1 MPLKDDV
8 AQLKAELAQLQSLHL
23 SQQSSLGR
31 QLAEFSTKLE
41 TLSQQIATEDA
52 AETTLNMAANAS
64 SIASV
69 LTAADNA
76 PTLTYA
82 AQTPTLEPASV
93 EPAPAEPNPWQQGPI
108 PAESWQEDPWQRK
121 TKNTPTEQATKTEHL
136 SQAQNQQLSD
146 EVKLQASVQAASQF
160 DELLSQGLAAVMAPF
175 TAVNE
180 QVKSFYHHYQAK
192 GLGPV
197 FLMTVAGIITLTLGF
212 GYLLQYSINHW
223 FSELGKALL
232 GFASANAI
240 IVGGIFIRQ
249 KRAGMADFGSG
260 IVGLGLIL
268 NYLCAYFIGPYF
280 ELIPNSA
287 SFILLLLITLAGYGL
302 SMRLDAKVIAVI
314 ALVGG
319 STAPMMLLSQSYA
332 PLLYLPYLLLI
343 GAGALAQSRKL
354 KWPLL
359 LEITALLHIGCIEAF
374 SHFIELPLRDFGG
387 VSLLALIS
395 INAFF
400 YLYGITGLLFT
411 KPFTHHDEKHN
422 ALSHRILALPIAL
435 LAFVLLELTQFTE
448 FAGEIF
454 AANALICAALYWKRT
469 GNLEKARNGL
479 LLVFAGSFA
488 GFAALYLLS
497 HDFLGLVLLLEALLL
512 LWIGTKEELISVRA
526 EAYVLLLMGL
536 GLNASSVLTGM
547 SLLASSFIDGAPI
560 SPLSAF
566 GFPLLALALSCA
578 ALVLVIRLLTL
589 HHTLLSTLESQLNR
603 VLKELLSGFYVGT
616 IILAAYLLSSDYY
629 LAILPLVSLLLLY
642 LSAKDRLVISEFA
655 AWLLLLPLL
664 FKVVEGVTLTGSF
677 SFSAQPLIAKLA
689 RFELFTALLLAH
701 YWYRRHYKDALFA
714 KAAYTMQ
721 IFCYLLLPLILLPK
735 IIRNHWE
742 YTAIALWLSTFM
754 SLGLAY
760 FVKHKSLNIEAKI
773 LTWLAVLMTASLC
786 LIHAWQGLAALA
798 VGALFMGFTLL
809 RYRQLPEHWRPL
821 LQLQWQLSPYYFALV
836 LAVIVYGFNHSELVG
851 IAMTALALSGYFAL
865 LIQRGLSLRGV
876 SQTSVGQASYSAKFP
891 LAAEIQAAI
900 KESYHLAYGLTLG
913 LALLPIMFHFEL
925 TLGLNRDNASFVL
938 IEFLSLA
945 LLARLILQHGAAI
958 RLHRRILPLQG
969 LKWGWH
975 LLLAL
980 SYFMWSYSFDNII
993 AAPLSA
999 ILLVIHGSV
1008 LMFISLKPQN
1018 ADMIRLA
1025 AGLFTLSTLK
1035 VLLLDMASFELVQ
1048 KVIAFMLIGVI
1059 LLTVSY
1065 FYQKARNR
1073 LQQD

>member
-23 SQQSSLGR
+23 SQQSSLSR
-31 QLAEFSTKLE
+31 QLAEFSTKLD

-52 AETTLNMAANAS
+52 SDTSLSMAADSMAAGAA
-64 SIASV
+64 SIATV
-69 LTAADNA
+69 IPAADNA
-76 PTLTYA
+76 PKLTYA
-82 AQTPTLEPASV
+82 AHTPILESAPVAPV
-93 EPAPAEPNPWQQGPI
+93 PAEPNPWQQNAVQG
-108 PAESWQEDPWQRK
+108 DPWQRN
-121 TKNTPTEQATKTEHL
+121 TKNTSAEQVAKTEY
-136 SQAQNQQLSD
+136 QTQGQQLSD
-146 EVKLQASVQAASQF
+146 EVKLQASVQVASQF
-160 DELLSQGLAAVMAPF
+160 DDLLSQGLAAIMAPF
-175 TAVNE
+175 GAITE
-180 QVKSFYHHYQAK
+180 QIKSFYHHYQAK

-240 IVGGIFIRQ
+240 IAGGIFIRQ

-268 NYLCAYFIGPYF
+268 NFLCAYFIGPYF
-280 ELIPNSA
+280 EIIPNSA
-287 SFILLLLITLAGYGL
+287 SFILLLIITLAGYGL

-319 STAPMMLLSQSYA
+319 STAPMMLLSQSYT

-343 GAGALAQSRKL
+343 GAGALAQSSKL

-359 LEITALLHIGCIEAF
+359 VEITALLHIGCIEAF
-374 SHFIELPLRDFGG
+374 SYFVPLPLTDFGG
-387 VSLLALIS
+387 GSLLALIS
-395 INAFF
+395 INATF
-400 YLYGITGLLFT
+400 YLYGITGLIF
-411 KPFTHHDEKHN
+411 PHRFTHQDKQQSN
-422 ALSHRILALPIAL
+422 TLSHRILALPIAL
-435 LAFVLLELTQFTE
+435 LAFVLFELTQFTE

-454 AANALICAALYWKRT
+454 AVNALICAALYWQLKSR
-469 GNLEKARNGL
+469 LEKARSGL

-512 LWIGTKEELISVRA
+512 LWIGTKEELVSVRA

-536 GLNASSVLTGM
+536 GLNAFSVLDSM
-547 SLLASSFIDGAPI
+547 ALLESSMLDALAI

-566 GFPLLALALSCA
+566 GFSLIALALSCA
-578 ALVLVIRLLTL
+578 ALVFAIRLLTF
-589 HHTLLSTLESQLNR
+589 TNAPLSALEHQLCR
-603 VLKELLSGFYVGT
+603 ILKELLSGFYVAI

-642 LSAKDRLVISEFA
+642 LSAKDKLVISEFA
-655 AWLLLLPLL
+655 AWFLLLPLL
-664 FKVVEGVTLTGSF
+664 FKVVEGITLADSF
-677 SFSAQPLIAKLA
+677 SFSAQPLMAKLA
-689 RFELFTALLLAH
+689 RIELFTALLLAH

-714 KAAYTMQ
+714 KAAYSMQ
-721 IFCYLLLPLILLPK
+721 ICCYLLLPLILLPK
-735 IIRNHWE
+735 VIRNYWE

-773 LTWLAVLMTASLC
+773 LTWLAVMMTASLC
-786 LIHAWQGLAALA
+786 LIHAWQGLAALT

-809 RYRQLPEHWRPL
+809 SYRQLPETWRPL

-865 LIQRGLSLRGV
+865 LIQKSLSKRAE
-876 SQTSVGQASYSAKFP
+876 GQASHSMK
-891 LAAEIQAAI
+891 LILVAEIQAAI

-913 LALLPIMFHFEL
+913 LALLPIMLHFEL

-980 SYFMWSYSFDNII
+980 SYFMWSYSFDSMI

-1025 AGLFTLSTLK
+1025 AGLFILSTLK

>member
-41 TLSQQIATEDA
+41 TLSQQIATED
-52 AETTLNMAANAS
+52 TL
-64 SIASV
+64 
-69 LTAADNA
+69 
-76 PTLTYA
+76 PLTYA

-108 PAESWQEDPWQRK
+108 PSETWQEDPWQRK
-121 TKNTPTEQATKTEHL
+121 TKNTSTEQAAKTEQL
-136 SQAQNQQLSD
+136 IQAQNQQLSD

-160 DELLSQGLAAVMAPF
+160 DELLSQGLAAVMAPIA
-175 TAVNE
+175 AVNE

-332 PLLYLPYLLLI
+332 PLLYLPYLVLI

-359 LEITALLHIGCIEAF
+359 LEISALLHIGCIEAF
-374 SHFIELPLRDFGG
+374 SHFIELPLSDVGG

-400 YLYGITGLLFT
+400 YLYGITSLLFT
-411 KPFTHHDEKHN
+411 KQFTHHDEKHN
-422 ALSHRILALPIAL
+422 ALSHRILALPIVL

-497 HDFLGLVLLLEALLL
+497 HNFLGLVLLLEALLL

-547 SLLASSFIDGAPI
+547 SLLESSFIDGAPI

-566 GFPLLALALSCA
+566 GFQLLALALSCA

-589 HHTLLSTLESQLNR
+589 HHTLLLTLESQLNR
-603 VLKELLSGFYVGT
+603 VLKELLSGFYVAT

-664 FKVVEGVTLTGSF
+664 FKVVEGITLTGSF
-677 SFSAQPLIAKLA
+677 SFSAQPLMAKLA
-689 RFELFTALLLAH
+689 RFELFIALLLAH

-735 IIRNHWE
+735 VIRNHWE

-798 VGALFMGFTLL
+798 VGALFMSFTLL
-809 RYRQLPEHWRPL
+809 RYRQLPETWRPL

-836 LAVIVYGFNHSELVG
+836 TAVIVYGFNHSELVG

-865 LIQRGLSLRGV
+865 LIQRGLSLRGL
-876 SQTSVGQASYSAKFP
+876 SQRSVGQASYSAKFP

-913 LALLPIMFHFEL
+913 LALLPIMFHFKL
-925 TLGLNRDNASFVL
+925 TLGLNRDNASFML

>member
-23 SQQSSLGR
+23 SQQSSLSR
-31 QLAEFSTKLE
+31 QLAEFSTKLD
-41 TLSQQIATEDA
+41 TLSQQITTEDGSDTTVSMGAGA
-52 AETTLNMAANAS
+52 A
-64 SIASV
+64 SIAAV
-69 LTAADNA
+69 VPATDNA

-82 AQTPTLEPASV
+82 IHTPILESAPVAPV
-93 EPAPAEPNPWQQGPI
+93 PAEPNPWQQNAVQG
-108 PAESWQEDPWQRK
+108 DPWQRN
-121 TKNTPTEQATKTEHL
+121 TKNTSAEQVAKTEY
-136 SQAQNQQLSD
+136 QAQGQQLSD
-146 EVKLQASVQAASQF
+146 EVKLQASVQVASQF
-160 DELLSQGLAAVMAPF
+160 DDLLSQGLAAIMAPF
-175 TAVNE
+175 GAITE
-180 QVKSFYHHYQAK
+180 QIKSFYHHYQAK

-240 IVGGIFIRQ
+240 IAGGIFIRQ

-268 NYLCAYFIGPYF
+268 NFLCAYFIGPYF
-280 ELIPNSA
+280 EIIPNSA

-359 LEITALLHIGCIEAF
+359 VEITALLHIGCIEAF
-374 SHFIELPLRDFGG
+374 SYFVPLPLTDFGG
-387 VSLLALIS
+387 GSLLALIS
-395 INAFF
+395 INATF
-400 YLYGITGLLFT
+400 YLYGITGLI
-411 KPFTHHDEKHN
+411 FTHQDKQPSN
-422 ALSHRILALPIAL
+422 TLSHRILALPIAL
-435 LAFVLLELTQFTE
+435 LAFVLFELTQFTE
-448 FAGEIF
+448 LAGEIF
-454 AANALICAALYWKRT
+454 AVNALICAALYWQLKSR
-469 GNLEKARNGL
+469 LEKARSGL

-488 GFAALYLLS
+488 GFAALYLLN

-512 LWIGTKEELISVRA
+512 LWIGTKEELVSVRA

-536 GLNASSVLTGM
+536 GLNAFSVLDSM
-547 SLLASSFIDGAPI
+547 ALLESSMLDALAI

-566 GFPLLALALSCA
+566 GFSLIALALSCA
-578 ALVLVIRLLTL
+578 ALVFAIRLLTFT
-589 HHTLLSTLESQLNR
+589 HAPLSALEHQLCR
-603 VLKELLSGFYVGT
+603 ILKELLSGFYVAT

-642 LSAKDRLVISEFA
+642 LSAKDKLVISEFA
-655 AWLLLLPLL
+655 AWILLLPLL
-664 FKVVEGVTLTGSF
+664 FKVVEGITLADSF
-677 SFSAQPLIAKLA
+677 SFSAQPLMAKLA
-689 RFELFTALLLAH
+689 RIELFTALLLAH

-714 KAAYTMQ
+714 KAAYSVQ
-721 IFCYLLLPLILLPK
+721 ICCYLLLPLILLPK
-735 IIRNHWE
+735 VIRNYWE

-773 LTWLAVLMTASLC
+773 LTWLAVMMTASLC
-786 LIHAWQGLAALA
+786 LIHVWQGLAALT

-809 RYRQLPEHWRPL
+809 RYRQLPETWRPL

-865 LIQRGLSLRGV
+865 LIQRGV
-876 SQTSVGQASYSAKFP
+876 SQRPVSQASHSMK
-891 LAAEIQAAI
+891 LILVAEIQAAI

-913 LALLPIMFHFEL
+913 LALLPIMLHFEI

-958 RLHRRILPLQG
+958 RLHRRIMPLQG

-980 SYFMWSYSFDNII
+980 SYFMWSYSFDNMI

-1025 AGLFTLSTLK
+1025 AGLFILSTLK

>member
-41 TLSQQIATEDA
+41 TLSQQIAAEDA
-52 AETTLNMAANAS
+52 AETTLNMAASAS

-82 AQTPTLEPASV
+82 AQISTLESTPV

-108 PAESWQEDPWQRK
+108 PTESWQEDPWQRK

-175 TAVNE
+175 AAVNE

-240 IVGGIFIRQ
+240 IAGGIFIRQ

-359 LEITALLHIGCIEAF
+359 LEITALLHIGCIETF
-374 SHFIELPLRDFGG
+374 SHFIELPLSDVGG

-411 KPFTHHDEKHN
+411 KPFTHQDEKHN
-422 ALSHRILALPIAL
+422 ALSHRILPLPIAL

-469 GNLEKARNGL
+469 GNLEKTRSGL

-547 SLLASSFIDGAPI
+547 SLLESSFIDGAPI

-642 LSAKDRLVISEFA
+642 LSAKDRLVLSEFA

-664 FKVVEGVTLTGSF
+664 FKVVEGITLTGSF

-689 RFELFTALLLAH
+689 RFELFIALLLAH

-735 IIRNHWE
+735 VIRNHWE

-773 LTWLAVLMTASLC
+773 LTWLAVLMTASQC

-809 RYRQLPEHWRPL
+809 RYRQLPETWRPL

-865 LIQRGLSLRGV
+865 LIQRGV
-876 SQTSVGQASYSAKFP
+876 SQASHSMKLT
-891 LAAEIQAAI
+891 LAAKIQAAI

-925 TLGLNRDNASFVL
+925 TLGLNRDNASFML

>member
-23 SQQSSLGR
+23 SQQSSLSR

-52 AETTLNMAANAS
+52 TETTLNMAASAS

-82 AQTPTLEPASV
+82 AQTPTLKPASV
-93 EPAPAEPNPWQQGPI
+93 EPAPAEPNPWQQNALQG
-108 PAESWQEDPWQRK
+108 DPWQRK
-121 TKNTPTEQATKTEHL
+121 TKNTSAEQTAKTEH
-136 SQAQNQQLSD
+136 QAQDQQLSD

-175 TAVNE
+175 AAVNE

-374 SHFIELPLRDFGG
+374 SYFIELPLRDFGG
-387 VSLLALIS
+387 ISLLALIS

-400 YLYGITGLLFT
+400 YLYGITSLLFT

-454 AANALICAALYWKRT
+454 AINALICAALYWKLTWKRT
-469 GNLEKARNGL
+469 GNLEKARSGL

-547 SLLASSFIDGAPI
+547 SLLESSFIDGAPI

-578 ALVLVIRLLTL
+578 ALVFVIRLLTL
-589 HHTLLSTLESQLNR
+589 HHTLLSALESQLNR
-603 VLKELLSGFYVGT
+603 VLKELLSGFYVAT
-616 IILAAYLLSSDYY
+616 IILVAYLLSSDYY

-655 AWLLLLPLL
+655 AWFLLLPLL
-664 FKVVEGVTLTGSF
+664 FKVVEGITLADSF
-677 SFSAQPLIAKLA
+677 SFSAQPLMAKLA
-689 RFELFTALLLAH
+689 RIELFIALLLAH

-735 IIRNHWE
+735 VIRNYWE
-742 YTAIALWLSTFM
+742 YTAIALWLSSFM

-786 LIHAWQGLAALA
+786 LIHVWQGLAAL
-798 VGALFMGFTLL
+798 VIGALFMGFTLL
-809 RYRQLPEHWRPL
+809 RYRQLPETWRPL

-865 LIQRGLSLRGV
+865 LIQRGLSLRNV
-876 SQTSVGQASYSAKFP
+876 SQASHSMK
-891 LAAEIQAAI
+891 LTLVAEIQAAI

-913 LALLPIMFHFEL
+913 LALLPIMLHFEL

-1073 LQQD
+1073 LLQD

>member
-23 SQQSSLGR
+23 SQQSSLSR
-31 QLAEFSTKLE
+31 QLAEFSTKLD

-52 AETTLNMAANAS
+52 SDTSLSMAADSMTAGAA
-64 SIASV
+64 SIAAV
-69 LTAADNA
+69 VPATDNA

-82 AQTPTLEPASV
+82 IHTPILESAPVAPV
-93 EPAPAEPNPWQQGPI
+93 PAEPNPWQQNAVQG
-108 PAESWQEDPWQRK
+108 DPWQRN
-121 TKNTPTEQATKTEHL
+121 TKNTSAEQVAKTERH
-136 SQAQNQQLSD
+136 AQGQQLSD
-146 EVKLQASVQAASQF
+146 EVKLQASVQVASQF
-160 DELLSQGLAAVMAPF
+160 DDLLSQGLAAIMAPF
-175 TAVNE
+175 GAITE
-180 QVKSFYHHYQAK
+180 QIKSFYHHYQAK

-240 IVGGIFIRQ
+240 IAGGIFIRQ

-268 NYLCAYFIGPYF
+268 NFLCAYFIGPYF
-280 ELIPNSA
+280 EIIPNSA
-287 SFILLLLITLAGYGL
+287 SFILLLIITLAGYGL

-343 GAGALAQSRKL
+343 GIGALAQSRKL

-359 LEITALLHIGCIEAF
+359 VEITALLHIGCIEAF
-374 SHFIELPLRDFGG
+374 SYFVPLPLTDFGG
-387 VSLLALIS
+387 GSLLALIS
-395 INAFF
+395 INATF

-411 KPFTHHDEKHN
+411 QQFSHQDKQPSNT
-422 ALSHRILALPIAL
+422 LSHRMLALPIAL
-435 LAFVLLELTQFTE
+435 LAFVLFELTQFTE

-454 AANALICAALYWKRT
+454 AINALICAALYWQLKSR
-469 GNLEKARNGL
+469 LEKARSGL

-512 LWIGTKEELISVRA
+512 LWIGTKEELVSVRA

-536 GLNASSVLTGM
+536 GLNAFSVLDNM
-547 SLLASSFIDGAPI
+547 ALLESSMLDALTI

-566 GFPLLALALSCA
+566 GFSLIALALSCA
-578 ALVLVIRLLTL
+578 ALVFAIRLLTF
-589 HHTLLSTLESQLNR
+589 TNAPLSALEHQLCR
-603 VLKELLSGFYVGT
+603 ILKELLSGFYVAT

-642 LSAKDRLVISEFA
+642 LSAKDKLVISEFA
-655 AWLLLLPLL
+655 AWFLLLPLL
-664 FKVVEGVTLTGSF
+664 FKVVEGITLADSF
-677 SFSAQPLIAKLA
+677 SFSAQPLMAKLA
-689 RFELFTALLLAH
+689 RIELFTTLLLAH

-714 KAAYTMQ
+714 KAAYSMQ

-735 IIRNHWE
+735 VIRNYWE

-773 LTWLAVLMTASLC
+773 LTWLTVMMTASLC
-786 LIHAWQGLAALA
+786 LIHVWQGLAAL
-798 VGALFMGFTLL
+798 VIGALFMGFTLL
-809 RYRQLPEHWRPL
+809 RYRQLPETWRPL

-865 LIQRGLSLRGV
+865 LLQRGV
-876 SQTSVGQASYSAKFP
+876 SQRPVSQRPVSQTSHSMKLTPV
-891 LAAEIQAAI
+891 AEIQAAI

-913 LALLPIMFHFEL
+913 LALLPIMLHFEI

-980 SYFMWSYSFDNII
+980 SYFMWSYSFDSMI

-1025 AGLFTLSTLK
+1025 AGLFILSTLK

>member
-41 TLSQQIATEDA
+41 TLSQQIATED
-52 AETTLNMAANAS
+52 TL
-64 SIASV
+64 
-69 LTAADNA
+69 
-76 PTLTYA
+76 PLTYA

-108 PAESWQEDPWQRK
+108 PSETWQEDPWQRK
-121 TKNTPTEQATKTEHL
+121 TKNTSTEQAAKTEQL
-136 SQAQNQQLSD
+136 IQAQNQQLSD

-160 DELLSQGLAAVMAPF
+160 DELLSQGLAAVMAPIA
-175 TAVNE
+175 AVNE

-374 SHFIELPLRDFGG
+374 SYFIELPLRDFGG
-387 VSLLALIS
+387 ISLLALIS

-411 KPFTHHDEKHN
+411 KPFTHQDEKHN

-547 SLLASSFIDGAPI
+547 SLLESSFIDGAPI

-566 GFPLLALALSCA
+566 GLPLLAQALSCA

-603 VLKELLSGFYVGT
+603 VLKELLSGFYVVT
-616 IILAAYLLSSDYY
+616 IILTAYLLSSDYY

-664 FKVVEGVTLTGSF
+664 FKVVEGITLTGSF
-677 SFSAQPLIAKLA
+677 SFSAQPLMAKLA
-689 RFELFTALLLAH
+689 RFELFIVLLLAH

-735 IIRNHWE
+735 VIRNYWE

-798 VGALFMGFTLL
+798 VGALFMSFTLL

-876 SQTSVGQASYSAKFP
+876 SQASVGQTSYSAKFP

-913 LALLPIMFHFEL
+913 LALLPIMLHFEL

-980 SYFMWSYSFDNII
+980 SYFMWSYSFDNMI

-1035 VLLLDMASFELVQ
+1035 VLLLDMVSFELVQ

>member
-23 SQQSSLGR
+23 SQQSSLSR
-31 QLAEFSTKLE
+31 QLAEFSTKLD
-41 TLSQQIATEDA
+41 TLSQQITTEDA
-52 AETTLNMAANAS
+52 ADTTVSMAAGAA
-64 SIASV
+64 SIAAV
-69 LTAADNA
+69 VPAADNA
-76 PTLTYA
+76 PTLTHA
-82 AQTPTLEPASV
+82 AHTPILESAPVAPV
-93 EPAPAEPNPWQQGPI
+93 PAEPNPWQQNAVQG
-108 PAESWQEDPWQRK
+108 DPWQRN
-121 TKNTPTEQATKTEHL
+121 TKNTSAEQVAKTEY
-136 SQAQNQQLSD
+136 QAQGQQLSD
-146 EVKLQASVQAASQF
+146 EVKLQASVQVASQF
-160 DELLSQGLAAVMAPF
+160 DDLLSQGLAAIMAPF
-175 TAVNE
+175 GAITE
-180 QVKSFYHHYQAK
+180 QIKSFYHHYQAK

-240 IVGGIFIRQ
+240 IAGGIFIRQ

-268 NYLCAYFIGPYF
+268 NFLCAYFIGPYF
-280 ELIPNSA
+280 EIIPNSA

-343 GAGALAQSRKL
+343 GIGALAQSRKL

-359 LEITALLHIGCIEAF
+359 VEITALLHIGCIEAF
-374 SHFIELPLRDFGG
+374 SYFVPLPLTDFGG
-387 VSLLALIS
+387 GSLLALIS
-395 INAFF
+395 INATF
-400 YLYGITGLLFT
+400 YLYGITGLIFT
-411 KPFTHHDEKHN
+411 KQFTHQDKQPSN
-422 ALSHRILALPIAL
+422 TLSHRILALPIAL
-435 LAFVLLELTQFTE
+435 LAFVLFELTQFTE

-454 AANALICAALYWKRT
+454 AVNALICAALYWQLKSR
-469 GNLEKARNGL
+469 LEKARSGL

-512 LWIGTKEELISVRA
+512 LWIGTKEELVSVRA

-536 GLNASSVLTGM
+536 GLNAFSVLDSM
-547 SLLASSFIDGAPI
+547 ALLESSILDALAI

-566 GFPLLALALSCA
+566 GFSLIALALSCA
-578 ALVLVIRLLTL
+578 ALIFAIRLLTFT
-589 HHTLLSTLESQLNR
+589 HAPLSALEHQLCR
-603 VLKELLSGFYVGT
+603 ILKELLSGFYVAT

-642 LSAKDRLVISEFA
+642 LSAKDKLVISEFA
-655 AWLLLLPLL
+655 AWILLLPLL
-664 FKVVEGVTLTGSF
+664 FKVVEGITLTDSF
-677 SFSAQPLIAKLA
+677 SFSAQPLMAKLA
-689 RFELFTALLLAH
+689 RIELFTALLLAH

-714 KAAYTMQ
+714 KAAYSVQ
-721 IFCYLLLPLILLPK
+721 ICCYLLLPLILLPK
-735 IIRNHWE
+735 VIRNYWE

-773 LTWLAVLMTASLC
+773 LTWLAVMMTASLC
-786 LIHAWQGLAALA
+786 LINAWQGLAALT

-809 RYRQLPEHWRPL
+809 RYRQLPETWRPL

-865 LIQRGLSLRGV
+865 LIQRGV
-876 SQTSVGQASYSAKFP
+876 SQRPVSQASHSMK
-891 LAAEIQAAI
+891 LILVAEIQAAI

-913 LALLPIMFHFEL
+913 LALLPIMLHFEI

-958 RLHRRILPLQG
+958 RLHRRIMPLQG

-980 SYFMWSYSFDNII
+980 SYFMWSYSFDNMI

-1025 AGLFTLSTLK
+1025 AGLFILSTLK

>member
-41 TLSQQIATEDA
+41 TLSQQIAAEDA
-52 AETTLNMAANAS
+52 AETTLNMAASAS

-82 AQTPTLEPASV
+82 AQISTLESTPV

-108 PAESWQEDPWQRK
+108 PTESWQEDPWQRK

-175 TAVNE
+175 AAVNE

-240 IVGGIFIRQ
+240 IAGGIFIRQ

-319 STAPMMLLSQSYA
+319 STAPMMLLSQSYV

-359 LEITALLHIGCIEAF
+359 LEITALLHIGCIETF
-374 SHFIELPLRDFGG
+374 SHFIELPLSDVGG

-411 KPFTHHDEKHN
+411 KPFTHQDEKHN
-422 ALSHRILALPIAL
+422 ALSHRILPLPIAL

-469 GNLEKARNGL
+469 GNLEKARSGL

-547 SLLASSFIDGAPI
+547 SLLESSFIDGAPI

-642 LSAKDRLVISEFA
+642 LSAKDRLVLSEFA

-664 FKVVEGVTLTGSF
+664 FKVVEGITLTGSF

-689 RFELFTALLLAH
+689 RFELFIALLLAH

-735 IIRNHWE
+735 VIRNHWE

-773 LTWLAVLMTASLC
+773 LTWLAVLMTASQC

-809 RYRQLPEHWRPL
+809 RYRQLPETWRPL

-865 LIQRGLSLRGV
+865 LIQRGV
-876 SQTSVGQASYSAKFP
+876 SQASHSMKLT

-925 TLGLNRDNASFVL
+925 TLGLNRDNASFML

>member
-41 TLSQQIATEDA
+41 TLSQQIAAED
-52 AETTLNMAANAS
+52 TL
-64 SIASV
+64 
-69 LTAADNA
+69 
-76 PTLTYA
+76 PLTYA

-93 EPAPAEPNPWQQGPI
+93 EPAPGEPNPWQQGPI
-108 PAESWQEDPWQRK
+108 PSEPWQEDPWQRK
-121 TKNTPTEQATKTEHL
+121 TKNTSTEQVAKTEHL
-136 SQAQNQQLSD
+136 IQAQNQQLSD

-175 TAVNE
+175 AAVNE

-374 SHFIELPLRDFGG
+374 SHFIELPLGDIGG

-411 KPFTHHDEKHN
+411 QQFTHQNEKHN

-547 SLLASSFIDGAPI
+547 SLLESSFIDGAPI

-578 ALVLVIRLLTL
+578 ALVLVIQLLTL
-589 HHTLLSTLESQLNR
+589 HHALLSPLESQLNR
-603 VLKELLSGFYVGT
+603 VLKELLSGFYVAT

-664 FKVVEGVTLTGSF
+664 FKVVEGITLADSF
-677 SFSAQPLIAKLA
+677 SFSAQPLMAKLA
-689 RFELFTALLLAH
+689 RFELFIALLLAH
-701 YWYRRHYKDALFA
+701 YWYRHHYKDALFA

-735 IIRNHWE
+735 VIRNHWE

-809 RYRQLPEHWRPL
+809 RYRQLPETWRPL

-876 SQTSVGQASYSAKFP
+876 SQRSVGQASYSAKFP

-913 LALLPIMFHFEL
+913 LALLPIMLHFEL
-925 TLGLNRDNASFVL
+925 TLGLNRDNASFML

-945 LLARLILQHGAAI
+945 LLARLILQHGATI

-1073 LQQD
+1073 LQ

>member
-23 SQQSSLGR
+23 SQQSSLSR
-31 QLAEFSTKLE
+31 QLAEFSTKLD

-52 AETTLNMAANAS
+52 FDTTVSMAADAV
-64 SIASV
+64 SIAAV
-69 LTAADNA
+69 LPAADNTPA
-76 PTLTYA
+76 LTYA
-82 AQTPTLEPASV
+82 AHTPILESAPVAPAQ
-93 EPAPAEPNPWQQGPI
+93 AEPNPWQQN
-108 PAESWQEDPWQRK
+108 ALQEDPWQRN
-121 TKNTPTEQATKTEHL
+121 TKNTSAEQTAKTKH
-136 SQAQNQQLSD
+136 QAQDQQLSD
-146 EVKLQASVQAASQF
+146 EVKLQASVQVASQF
-160 DELLSQGLAAVMAPF
+160 DDLLSQGLATIMAPF
-175 TAVNE
+175 GAITE
-180 QVKSFYHHYQAK
+180 QIKSFYHHYQAK

-197 FLMTVAGIITLTLGF
+197 FLMTIAGIITLTLGF

-240 IVGGIFIRQ
+240 IAGGIFIRQ

-268 NYLCAYFIGPYF
+268 NFLCAYFIGPYF
-280 ELIPNSA
+280 EIIPNSA
-287 SFILLLLITLAGYGL
+287 SFILLLLITLVGYGL

-314 ALVGG
+314 ALIGG

-343 GAGALAQSRKL
+343 GIGALAQSYKL

-359 LEITALLHIGCIEAF
+359 VETTALLNIGCIEAF
-374 SHFIELPLRDFGG
+374 SYFVPLPLTDFGG
-387 VSLLALIS
+387 GSLLALIS
-395 INAFF
+395 INAIF

-411 KPFTHHDEKHN
+411 QQFSHQDKQPSNT
-422 ALSHRILALPIAL
+422 LSHRILALPIAL
-435 LAFVLLELTQFTE
+435 LAFVLFELTQFTE

-454 AANALICAALYWKRT
+454 AVNALICAALYWQLKSR
-469 GNLEKARNGL
+469 LEKTRSGL

-512 LWIGTKEELISVRA
+512 LWIGTKEELVSVRA

-536 GLNASSVLTGM
+536 GLNAFSVLDSM
-547 SLLASSFIDGAPI
+547 ILLESSMLDTLAI

-566 GFPLLALALSCA
+566 GFSLIALALSCA
-578 ALVLVIRLLTL
+578 ALVFAIRLLTF
-589 HHTLLSTLESQLNR
+589 TNAPLSALEHQLCR
-603 VLKELLSGFYVGT
+603 ILKELLSGFYVAT

-642 LSAKDRLVISEFA
+642 LSAKDKLVVSEFA

-664 FKVVEGVTLTGSF
+664 FKVVEGITLADSF
-677 SFSAQPLIAKLA
+677 SFSAQPLMAKLA
-689 RFELFTALLLAH
+689 RIELFTALLLAH

-714 KAAYTMQ
+714 KAAYSMQ

-735 IIRNHWE
+735 VIRNYWE

-786 LIHAWQGLAALA
+786 LIHVWQGLAALA
-798 VGALFMGFTLL
+798 IGALFMGFTLL
-809 RYRQLPEHWRPL
+809 SYRQLPETWRPL

-865 LIQRGLSLRGV
+865 LIQKSLSKR
-876 SQTSVGQASYSAKFP
+876 TEGQASHSMK
-891 LAAEIQAAI
+891 LTLVAEIQAAI

-913 LALLPIMFHFEL
+913 LALLPIMLHFEI

-980 SYFMWSYSFDNII
+980 SYFMWSYSFDSMI

-1025 AGLFTLSTLK
+1025 AGLFILSTLK

>member
-1 MPLKDDV
+1 
-8 AQLKAELAQLQSLHL
+8 QSLHL

-31 QLAEFSTKLE
+31 QLAAFSTKLE
-41 TLSQQIATEDA
+41 TLSQQIATENA
-52 AETTLNMAANAS
+52 TETTLNMAASAS

-69 LTAADNA
+69 LTAADNS

-93 EPAPAEPNPWQQGPI
+93 EPAPAE
-108 PAESWQEDPWQRK
+108 SWQEDPWQRK
-121 TKNTPTEQATKTEHL
+121 TKNTSTEQTAKTEQL
-136 SQAQNQQLSD
+136 IQAQNQQLSD

-240 IVGGIFIRQ
+240 IAGGIFIRQ

-374 SHFIELPLRDFGG
+374 SHFIELPLSDIGG

-411 KPFTHHDEKHN
+411 KQFTHHDEKHN

-512 LWIGTKEELISVRA
+512 LWISTKEELISVRA

-547 SLLASSFIDGAPI
+547 SLLESSFIDGAPI

-603 VLKELLSGFYVGT
+603 VLKELLSGFYVVT
-616 IILAAYLLSSDYY
+616 IILTAYLLSSDYY

-689 RFELFTALLLAH
+689 RFELFIALLLAH

-735 IIRNHWE
+735 VIRNHWE

-876 SQTSVGQASYSAKFP
+876 SQRSVGQASYSAKFP

-938 IEFLSLA
+938 I
-945 LLARLILQHGAAI
+945 
-958 RLHRRILPLQG
+958 
-969 LKWGWH
+969 
-975 LLLAL
+975 
-980 SYFMWSYSFDNII
+980 
-993 AAPLSA
+993 
-999 ILLVIHGSV
+999 
-1008 LMFISLKPQN
+1008 
-1018 ADMIRLA
+1018 
-1025 AGLFTLSTLK
+1025 
-1035 VLLLDMASFELVQ
+1035 
-1048 KVIAFMLIGVI
+1048 
-1059 LLTVSY
+1059 
-1065 FYQKARNR
+1065 
-1073 LQQD
+1073 

>member
-41 TLSQQIATEDA
+41 TLSQQIATED
-52 AETTLNMAANAS
+52 TL
-64 SIASV
+64 
-69 LTAADNA
+69 
-76 PTLTYA
+76 PLTYA

-108 PAESWQEDPWQRK
+108 PSEPWQEDPWQRK
-121 TKNTPTEQATKTEHL
+121 TKNTSTEQTAKTEHL

-175 TAVNE
+175 AAVNE

-359 LEITALLHIGCIEAF
+359 LEISALLHIGCIEAF
-374 SHFIELPLRDFGG
+374 SYFIELPLSDIGG

-411 KPFTHHDEKHN
+411 KQFTHHDEKHN

-469 GNLEKARNGL
+469 GNLEKARSGL
-479 LLVFAGSFA
+479 LLVFAGSFT

-547 SLLASSFIDGAPI
+547 SLLESSFIDGAPI

-642 LSAKDRLVISEFA
+642 LSAKDRLVLSEFA
-655 AWLLLLPLL
+655 TWLLLLPLL
-664 FKVVEGVTLTGSF
+664 FKVVESITLTGSF

-689 RFELFTALLLAH
+689 RFELFIALLLAH

-735 IIRNHWE
+735 VIRNHWE

-773 LTWLAVLMTASLC
+773 LTWLAVLMTASQC

-876 SQTSVGQASYSAKFP
+876 SQASVGQTSYSAKFP

-980 SYFMWSYSFDNII
+980 SYFMWSYSFDNMI

>member
-23 SQQSSLGR
+23 SQQSSLSR
-31 QLAEFSTKLE
+31 QLAEFSTKLD

-52 AETTLNMAANAS
+52 SDTSLSMAADSMTAGAA
-64 SIASV
+64 SIAAV
-69 LTAADNA
+69 VPATDNA

-82 AQTPTLEPASV
+82 AHIPILESAPIAPV
-93 EPAPAEPNPWQQGPI
+93 PAEPNPWQQNAVQG
-108 PAESWQEDPWQRK
+108 DPWQRN
-121 TKNTPTEQATKTEHL
+121 TKNTSAEQVAKTEY
-136 SQAQNQQLSD
+136 QAQGQQLSD
-146 EVKLQASVQAASQF
+146 EVKLQASVQVASQF
-160 DELLSQGLAAVMAPF
+160 DDLLSQGLAAIMAPF
-175 TAVNE
+175 GAITE
-180 QVKSFYHHYQAK
+180 QIKSFYHHYQAK

-240 IVGGIFIRQ
+240 IAGGIFIRQ

-268 NYLCAYFIGPYF
+268 NFLCAYFIGPYF
-280 ELIPNSA
+280 EIIPNSA

-359 LEITALLHIGCIEAF
+359 VEITALLHIGCIEAF
-374 SHFIELPLRDFGG
+374 SYFVPLPLTDFGG
-387 VSLLALIS
+387 GSLLALIS
-395 INAFF
+395 INATF
-400 YLYGITGLLFT
+400 YLYGITGLIF
-411 KPFTHHDEKHN
+411 PYQFTHQDKQPSN
-422 ALSHRILALPIAL
+422 TLSHRILALPIAL
-435 LAFVLLELTQFTE
+435 LAFVLFELTQFTE
-448 FAGEIF
+448 LAGEIF
-454 AANALICAALYWKRT
+454 AVNALICAALYWQLKSR
-469 GNLEKARNGL
+469 LEKARSGL

-512 LWIGTKEELISVRA
+512 LWIGTKEELVSVRA
-526 EAYVLLLMGL
+526 EAYLLLLMGL
-536 GLNASSVLTGM
+536 GLNAFSVLDSM
-547 SLLASSFIDGAPI
+547 ALLESSILDALAI

-566 GFPLLALALSCA
+566 GFSLIALALSCA
-578 ALVLVIRLLTL
+578 ALIFAIRLLTFT
-589 HHTLLSTLESQLNR
+589 HAPLSALEHQLCR
-603 VLKELLSGFYVGT
+603 ILKELLSGFYVAT

-642 LSAKDRLVISEFA
+642 LSAKDKLVISEFA
-655 AWLLLLPLL
+655 AWILLLPLL
-664 FKVVEGVTLTGSF
+664 FKVVEGITLTDSF
-677 SFSAQPLIAKLA
+677 SFSAQPLMAKLA
-689 RFELFTALLLAH
+689 RIELFTALLLAH
-701 YWYRRHYKDALFA
+701 YWYRHNYKDALFA
-714 KAAYTMQ
+714 KAAYSVQ
-721 IFCYLLLPLILLPK
+721 ICCYLLLPLILLPK
-735 IIRNHWE
+735 VIRNYWE

-773 LTWLAVLMTASLC
+773 LTWLAVMMTASLC
-786 LIHAWQGLAALA
+786 LIHVWQGLAAL
-798 VGALFMGFTLL
+798 VIGALFMGFTLL
-809 RYRQLPEHWRPL
+809 RYRQLPETWRPL

-836 LAVIVYGFNHSELVG
+836 LTVIVYGFNHSELVG

-865 LIQRGLSLRGV
+865 LIQRGV
-876 SQTSVGQASYSAKFP
+876 SQKPISQASHSMK
-891 LAAEIQAAI
+891 LTLVAEIQAAI

-913 LALLPIMFHFEL
+913 LALLPIMLHFEI

-958 RLHRRILPLQG
+958 RLHRRIFPLQG

-980 SYFMWSYSFDNII
+980 SYFMWSYSFENMI

-1025 AGLFTLSTLK
+1025 AGLFILSTLK

>member
-23 SQQSSLGR
+23 SQQSSLSR
-31 QLAEFSTKLE
+31 QLAEFSTKLD
-41 TLSQQIATEDA
+41 TLSQQITTEDA
-52 AETTLNMAANAS
+52 SDTTVSMAAGAA
-64 SIASV
+64 SIAAV
-69 LTAADNA
+69 VPATDNA

-82 AQTPTLEPASV
+82 IHTPILESAPVAPV
-93 EPAPAEPNPWQQGPI
+93 PAEPNPWQQNAVQG
-108 PAESWQEDPWQRK
+108 DPWQRN
-121 TKNTPTEQATKTEHL
+121 TKNTSAEQVAKTEY
-136 SQAQNQQLSD
+136 QAQGQQLSD
-146 EVKLQASVQAASQF
+146 EVKLQASVQVASQF
-160 DELLSQGLAAVMAPF
+160 DDLLSQGLAAIMAPF
-175 TAVNE
+175 GAITE
-180 QVKSFYHHYQAK
+180 QIKSFYHHYQAK

-240 IVGGIFIRQ
+240 IAGGIFIRQ

-268 NYLCAYFIGPYF
+268 NFLCAYFIGPYF
-280 ELIPNSA
+280 EIIPNSA

-359 LEITALLHIGCIEAF
+359 VEITALLHIGCIEAF
-374 SHFIELPLRDFGG
+374 SYFVPLPLTDFGG
-387 VSLLALIS
+387 GSLLALIS
-395 INAFF
+395 INATF
-400 YLYGITGLLFT
+400 YLYGITGLIF
-411 KPFTHHDEKHN
+411 PHRFTHQDKQQSN
-422 ALSHRILALPIAL
+422 TLSHRILALPIAL
-435 LAFVLLELTQFTE
+435 LAFVLFELTQFTE

-454 AANALICAALYWKRT
+454 AVNALICAALYWQLKSR
-469 GNLEKARNGL
+469 LEKARSGL

-512 LWIGTKEELISVRA
+512 LWIGTKEELVSVRA

-536 GLNASSVLTGM
+536 GLNAFSVLDSMT
-547 SLLASSFIDGAPI
+547 LLESSMLDALAI

-566 GFPLLALALSCA
+566 GFSLIALALSCA
-578 ALVLVIRLLTL
+578 ALVFAIRLLTFA
-589 HHTLLSTLESQLNR
+589 HAPLSALEHQLCR
-603 VLKELLSGFYVGT
+603 ILKELLSGFYVAT

-642 LSAKDRLVISEFA
+642 LSAKDKLVISEFA
-655 AWLLLLPLL
+655 AWILLLPLL
-664 FKVVEGVTLTGSF
+664 FKVVEGITLTDSF
-677 SFSAQPLIAKLA
+677 SFSAQPLMAKLA
-689 RFELFTALLLAH
+689 RIELFTALLLAH

-714 KAAYTMQ
+714 KAAYSVQ
-721 IFCYLLLPLILLPK
+721 ICCYLLLPLILLPK
-735 IIRNHWE
+735 VIRNYWE

-773 LTWLAVLMTASLC
+773 LTWLAVMMTASLC
-786 LIHAWQGLAALA
+786 LIHVWQGLAAL
-798 VGALFMGFTLL
+798 VIGALFMGFTLL
-809 RYRQLPEHWRPL
+809 RYRQLPETWRPL

-865 LIQRGLSLRGV
+865 LIQKSLSKRAE
-876 SQTSVGQASYSAKFP
+876 GQASHSMK
-891 LAAEIQAAI
+891 LTLVAEIQAAI

-913 LALLPIMFHFEL
+913 LALLPIMLHFEL

-980 SYFMWSYSFDNII
+980 SYFMWSYSFDSMI

-1025 AGLFTLSTLK
+1025 AGLFILSTLK

>member
-23 SQQSSLGR
+23 SQQSSLSR
-31 QLAEFSTKLE
+31 QLAEFSTKLD
-41 TLSQQIATEDA
+41 TLSQQIATEDTSD
-52 AETTLNMAANAS
+52 TTISMAADAV
-64 SIASV
+64 SIAAV
-69 LTAADNA
+69 LPAADNTPA
-76 PTLTYA
+76 LAYA
-82 AQTPTLEPASV
+82 AHTPILESTPVAPAQ
-93 EPAPAEPNPWQQGPI
+93 AEPNPWQQN
-108 PAESWQEDPWQRK
+108 ALQEDPWQRN
-121 TKNTPTEQATKTEHL
+121 TKNTSAEKTAKTKH
-136 SQAQNQQLSD
+136 QAQDQQLSD
-146 EVKLQASVQAASQF
+146 EVKLQASVQVASQF
-160 DELLSQGLAAVMAPF
+160 DDLLSQGLATIMAPF
-175 TAVNE
+175 GAITE
-180 QVKSFYHHYQAK
+180 QIKSFYHHYQAK

-240 IVGGIFIRQ
+240 IAGGIFIRQ

-268 NYLCAYFIGPYF
+268 NFLCAYFIGPYF
-280 ELIPNSA
+280 EIIPNSA

-302 SMRLDAKVIAVI
+302 SMRLDAKVISVI

-343 GAGALAQSRKL
+343 GIGALAQSYKL

-374 SHFIELPLRDFGG
+374 SYFVPLPLTDFGG
-387 VSLLALIS
+387 GSLLALFS
-395 INAFF
+395 INAAF

-411 KPFTHHDEKHN
+411 QQFSHQDKQPSNT
-422 ALSHRILALPIAL
+422 LSHRMLALPIAL
-435 LAFVLLELTQFTE
+435 LAFVLFELTQFTE

-454 AANALICAALYWKRT
+454 AVNALICAALYWQLKSR
-469 GNLEKARNGL
+469 LEKARSGL

-512 LWIGTKEELISVRA
+512 LWIGTKEELVSVRA

-536 GLNASSVLTGM
+536 GLNAFSVLDSM
-547 SLLASSFIDGAPI
+547 ALLESSILDALAI
-560 SPLSAF
+560 SALSAF
-566 GFPLLALALSCA
+566 GVSLIALALSCA
-578 ALVLVIRLLTL
+578 ALVFAIRLLTF
-589 HHTLLSTLESQLNR
+589 TNAPLSALEHQLCR
-603 VLKELLSGFYVGT
+603 ILKELLSGFYVAT

-642 LSAKDRLVISEFA
+642 LSAKDKLVVSEFA

-664 FKVVEGVTLTGSF
+664 FKVVEGITLADSF
-677 SFSAQPLIAKLA
+677 SFSAQPLMAKLA
-689 RFELFTALLLAH
+689 RIELFTALLLAH

-714 KAAYTMQ
+714 KAAYSMQ

-735 IIRNHWE
+735 VIRNYWE

-760 FVKHKSLNIEAKI
+760 FIKHKSLNIEAKI

-786 LIHAWQGLAALA
+786 LIHVWQGLAAL
-798 VGALFMGFTLL
+798 VIGALFMGFTLL
-809 RYRQLPEHWRPL
+809 RYRQLPETWRPL

-865 LIQRGLSLRGV
+865 LIQKSLSKSAEG
-876 SQTSVGQASYSAKFP
+876 QTSRSMKLTLV
-891 LAAEIQAAI
+891 AEIQAAI

-913 LALLPIMFHFEL
+913 LALLPIMLHFEI

-945 LLARLILQHGAAI
+945 LLARLILQHGVAI

-980 SYFMWSYSFDNII
+980 SYFMWSYSFDNMI

-1025 AGLFTLSTLK
+1025 AGLFILSTLK

>member
-23 SQQSSLGR
+23 SQQSSLSR
-31 QLAEFSTKLE
+31 QLAEFSTKLD
-41 TLSQQIATEDA
+41 TLSQQIATEDTSD
-52 AETTLNMAANAS
+52 TTI
-64 SIASV
+64 SIAADAVSIAAV
-69 LTAADNA
+69 LPAAGNTPA
-76 PTLTYA
+76 LAYA
-82 AQTPTLEPASV
+82 AHTPILESTPVAPAQ
-93 EPAPAEPNPWQQGPI
+93 AEPNPWQQN
-108 PAESWQEDPWQRK
+108 ALQEDPWQRN
-121 TKNTPTEQATKTEHL
+121 TKNTSAEQTAKTKH
-136 SQAQNQQLSD
+136 QAQDQQLSD
-146 EVKLQASVQAASQF
+146 EVKLQTSVQVASQF
-160 DELLSQGLAAVMAPF
+160 DDLLSQGLATIMAPF
-175 TAVNE
+175 GAITE
-180 QVKSFYHHYQAK
+180 QIKSFYHHYQAK

-197 FLMTVAGIITLTLGF
+197 FLMTIAGIITLTLGF

-240 IVGGIFIRQ
+240 IAGGIFIRQ

-268 NYLCAYFIGPYF
+268 NFLCAYFIGPYF
-280 ELIPNSA
+280 EIIPNSA
-287 SFILLLLITLAGYGL
+287 SFILLLIITLAGYGL

-343 GAGALAQSRKL
+343 GIGALAQSYKL

-374 SHFIELPLRDFGG
+374 SYFVPLPLTDFDGG
-387 VSLLALIS
+387 SLLALFS
-395 INAFF
+395 INATF

-411 KPFTHHDEKHN
+411 QQFAHQDKQPSST
-422 ALSHRILALPIAL
+422 LSHRMLALPIAL
-435 LAFVLLELTQFTE
+435 LAFVLFELTQFTE

-454 AANALICAALYWKRT
+454 AINALICAALYWQLKSR
-469 GNLEKARNGL
+469 LEKARSGL

-512 LWIGTKEELISVRA
+512 LWIGTKEELVSVRA

-536 GLNASSVLTGM
+536 GLNAFSVLDSM
-547 SLLASSFIDGAPI
+547 ALLESSILDALAI
-560 SPLSAF
+560 SALSAF
-566 GFPLLALALSCA
+566 GVSLIALALSCA
-578 ALVLVIRLLTL
+578 ALVFAIRLLTF
-589 HHTLLSTLESQLNR
+589 TNAPLSALEHQLCR
-603 VLKELLSGFYVGT
+603 ILKELLSGFYVAT
-616 IILAAYLLSSDYY
+616 IIFAAYLLSSDYY

-642 LSAKDRLVISEFA
+642 LSAKDKLVVSEFA

-664 FKVVEGVTLTGSF
+664 FKVVEGITLADSF
-677 SFSAQPLIAKLA
+677 SFSAQPLMAKLA
-689 RFELFTALLLAH
+689 RIELFTALLLAH

-714 KAAYTMQ
+714 KAAYSMQ

-735 IIRNHWE
+735 VIRNYWE

-760 FVKHKSLNIEAKI
+760 FIKHKSLNIEAKI

-786 LIHAWQGLAALA
+786 LIHVWQGLAAL
-798 VGALFMGFTLL
+798 VIGALFMGFTLL
-809 RYRQLPEHWRPL
+809 RYRQLPETWRPL

-865 LIQRGLSLRGV
+865 LIQKSLSKSAEG
-876 SQTSVGQASYSAKFP
+876 QTSRSMKLTLVAQ
-891 LAAEIQAAI
+891 IQAAI

-913 LALLPIMFHFEL
+913 LALLPIMLHFEI

-980 SYFMWSYSFDNII
+980 SYFMWSCSFDNMI

-1025 AGLFTLSTLK
+1025 AGLFILSTLK

>member
-41 TLSQQIATEDA
+41 TLSQQIATED
-52 AETTLNMAANAS
+52 TL
-64 SIASV
+64 
-69 LTAADNA
+69 
-76 PTLTYA
+76 PLTYA

-93 EPAPAEPNPWQQGPI
+93 EPAPGEPNPWQQGPI
-108 PAESWQEDPWQRK
+108 PGEPWQEDPWQRK
-121 TKNTPTEQATKTEHL
+121 TKNTSTEQTAKTEHL
-136 SQAQNQQLSD
+136 IQAQNQQLSD

-160 DELLSQGLAAVMAPF
+160 DELLSQGLATVMAPF
-175 TAVNE
+175 AAVNE

-240 IVGGIFIRQ
+240 IAGGIFIRQ

-359 LEITALLHIGCIEAF
+359 LEITALLHIGCIETF
-374 SHFIELPLRDFGG
+374 SHFIELPLSDIGG

-411 KPFTHHDEKHN
+411 KPFTHQDEKHN

-469 GNLEKARNGL
+469 GNLEKARSGL

-526 EAYVLLLMGL
+526 EAYLLLLMGL

-547 SLLASSFIDGAPI
+547 SLLESSFIDGAPI

-603 VLKELLSGFYVGT
+603 VLKELLSGFYVAT
-616 IILAAYLLSSDYY
+616 IILTAYLLNSDYY

-642 LSAKDRLVISEFA
+642 LSAKDRLVLSEFA

-664 FKVVEGVTLTGSF
+664 FKVVEGITLTGSF
-677 SFSAQPLIAKLA
+677 NFSAQPLMAKLA
-689 RFELFTALLLAH
+689 RFELFIALLLAH

-735 IIRNHWE
+735 VIRNHWE

-786 LIHAWQGLAALA
+786 LIPAWQGLAALA

-876 SQTSVGQASYSAKFP
+876 SQRSVGQSSYSAKFP

-945 LLARLILQHGAAI
+945 LLARLIMQHGAAI

>member
-23 SQQSSLGR
+23 SQQSSLSR
-31 QLAEFSTKLE
+31 QLAEFSTKLD
-41 TLSQQIATEDA
+41 TLSQQITTEDA
-52 AETTLNMAANAS
+52 SDTTVSMGAGAA
-64 SIASV
+64 SIAAV
-69 LTAADNA
+69 VPTADNA
-76 PTLTYA
+76 ATLTYA
-82 AQTPTLEPASV
+82 IHTPILESAPVAPV
-93 EPAPAEPNPWQQGPI
+93 PAEPNPWQQNAVQG
-108 PAESWQEDPWQRK
+108 DPWQRN
-121 TKNTPTEQATKTEHL
+121 TKNTSAEQAAKTEY
-136 SQAQNQQLSD
+136 QAQGQQLSD
-146 EVKLQASVQAASQF
+146 EVKLQASVQVASQF
-160 DELLSQGLAAVMAPF
+160 DDLLSQGLAAIMAPF
-175 TAVNE
+175 GAITE
-180 QVKSFYHHYQAK
+180 QIKSFYHHYQAK

-240 IVGGIFIRQ
+240 IAGGIFIRQ
-249 KRAGMADFGSG
+249 KRTGMADFGSG

-268 NYLCAYFIGPYF
+268 NFLCAYFIGPYF
-280 ELIPNSA
+280 EIIPNSA
-287 SFILLLLITLAGYGL
+287 SFILLLIITLAGYGL

-359 LEITALLHIGCIEAF
+359 VEITALLHIGCIEAF
-374 SHFIELPLRDFGG
+374 SYFVPLPLTDFGG
-387 VSLLALIS
+387 GSLLALIS
-395 INAFF
+395 INATF
-400 YLYGITGLLFT
+400 YLYGIIGLIFT
-411 KPFTHHDEKHN
+411 QQFTHQDKQPSN
-422 ALSHRILALPIAL
+422 TLSHRILALPIAL
-435 LAFVLLELTQFTE
+435 LAFVLFELTQFTE

-454 AANALICAALYWKRT
+454 AVNALICAALYWQLKSR
-469 GNLEKARNGL
+469 LEKARSGL

-512 LWIGTKEELISVRA
+512 LWIGTKEELVSVRA

-536 GLNASSVLTGM
+536 GLNAFSVLDSMT
-547 SLLASSFIDGAPI
+547 LLESSMLDALAI

-566 GFPLLALALSCA
+566 GFSLIALALSCA
-578 ALVLVIRLLTL
+578 ALVFAIRLLTF
-589 HHTLLSTLESQLNR
+589 TNAPLSALEHQLCR
-603 VLKELLSGFYVGT
+603 ILKELLSGFYVAT

-629 LAILPLVSLLLLY
+629 FVILPLVSLLLLY
-642 LSAKDRLVISEFA
+642 LSAKDKLVISEFA
-655 AWLLLLPLL
+655 AWILLLPLL
-664 FKVVEGVTLTGSF
+664 FKVVEGITLTDSF
-677 SFSAQPLIAKLA
+677 SFSAQPFIAKLA
-689 RFELFTALLLAH
+689 RIELFTALLLAH

-714 KAAYTMQ
+714 KAAYSMQ
-721 IFCYLLLPLILLPK
+721 ICCYLLLPLILLPK
-735 IIRNHWE
+735 VIRNYWE

-773 LTWLAVLMTASLC
+773 LTWLTVMMTASLC
-786 LIHAWQGLAALA
+786 LIHAWQGLAALT

-809 RYRQLPEHWRPL
+809 RYRQLPETWRPL

-865 LIQRGLSLRGV
+865 LIQKSLSKRAK
-876 SQTSVGQASYSAKFP
+876 GQASHSMK
-891 LAAEIQAAI
+891 LTLVAEIQAAI

-913 LALLPIMFHFEL
+913 LALLPIMLHFEI

-980 SYFMWSYSFDNII
+980 SYFMWSYSFDNMI

-1025 AGLFTLSTLK
+1025 AGLFILSTLK

>member
-23 SQQSSLGR
+23 SQQSSLSR
-31 QLAEFSTKLE
+31 QLAEFSTKLD
-41 TLSQQIATEDA
+41 TLSQQITTEDA
-52 AETTLNMAANAS
+52 ADTTISMTAGAA
-64 SIASV
+64 SIAAV
-69 LTAADNA
+69 VPAADNA

-82 AQTPTLEPASV
+82 IHTPILESAPVAPV
-93 EPAPAEPNPWQQGPI
+93 PAEPNPWQQNAVQG
-108 PAESWQEDPWQRK
+108 DPWQRN
-121 TKNTPTEQATKTEHL
+121 TKNTSAEQVAKTERH
-136 SQAQNQQLSD
+136 AQGQQLSD
-146 EVKLQASVQAASQF
+146 EVKLQASVQVASQF
-160 DELLSQGLAAVMAPF
+160 DDLLSQGLAAIMAPF
-175 TAVNE
+175 GAITE
-180 QVKSFYHHYQAK
+180 QIKSFYHNYQAK

-240 IVGGIFIRQ
+240 IAGGIFIRQ

-268 NYLCAYFIGPYF
+268 NFLCAYFIGPYF
-280 ELIPNSA
+280 EIIPNSA

-359 LEITALLHIGCIEAF
+359 VEITALLHIGCIEAF
-374 SHFIELPLRDFGG
+374 SYFVPLPLTDFGG
-387 VSLLALIS
+387 GSLLALIS
-395 INAFF
+395 INATF
-400 YLYGITGLLFT
+400 YLYGITGLIF
-411 KPFTHHDEKHN
+411 PHRFTHQDKQQSN
-422 ALSHRILALPIAL
+422 TLSHRILALPIAL
-435 LAFVLLELTQFTE
+435 LAFVLFELTQFTE

-454 AANALICAALYWKRT
+454 AVNALICAALYWQLKSR
-469 GNLEKARNGL
+469 LEKARSGL

-536 GLNASSVLTGM
+536 GLNAFSVLDSM
-547 SLLASSFIDGAPI
+547 ALLESSILDALAI

-566 GFPLLALALSCA
+566 GFSLIALALSCA
-578 ALVLVIRLLTL
+578 ALVFAIRLLTF
-589 HHTLLSTLESQLNR
+589 TNAPLSALEHQLCR
-603 VLKELLSGFYVGT
+603 ILKELLSGFYVAT

-642 LSAKDRLVISEFA
+642 LSAKDKLVISEFA
-655 AWLLLLPLL
+655 AWILLLPLL
-664 FKVVEGVTLTGSF
+664 FKVVEGITLADSF

-689 RFELFTALLLAH
+689 RIELFTALLLAH

-714 KAAYTMQ
+714 KAAYSVQ
-721 IFCYLLLPLILLPK
+721 ICCYLLLPLILLPK
-735 IIRNHWE
+735 IIRNYWE

-773 LTWLAVLMTASLC
+773 LTWLAVMMTASLC
-786 LIHAWQGLAALA
+786 LIHVWQGLAAL
-798 VGALFMGFTLL
+798 VIGALFMGFTLL
-809 RYRQLPEHWRPL
+809 RYRQLPETWRPL

-865 LIQRGLSLRGV
+865 LLQRGV
-876 SQTSVGQASYSAKFP
+876 SQRPVSQASHSMKLTP
-891 LAAEIQAAI
+891 VAEIQAAI

-913 LALLPIMFHFEL
+913 LALLPIMLHFEI

-958 RLHRRILPLQG
+958 RLHKRILPLQG

-980 SYFMWSYSFDNII
+980 SYFMWSYSFDSMI

-1025 AGLFTLSTLK
+1025 AGLFILSTLK

>member
-23 SQQSSLGR
+23 SQQSSLSR
-31 QLAEFSTKLE
+31 QLAEFSTKLD

-52 AETTLNMAANAS
+52 SDTTVSMAAGAA
-64 SIASV
+64 SIAAV
-69 LTAADNA
+69 VHATDNA

-82 AQTPTLEPASV
+82 IHTPILEPTPVAPV
-93 EPAPAEPNPWQQGPI
+93 PAEPNPWQQNAVQG
-108 PAESWQEDPWQRK
+108 DPWQRN
-121 TKNTPTEQATKTEHL
+121 TKNTSAEQVAKTEY
-136 SQAQNQQLSD
+136 QAQGQQLSD
-146 EVKLQASVQAASQF
+146 EVKLQASVQVASQF
-160 DELLSQGLAAVMAPF
+160 DDLLSQGLAAIMAPF
-175 TAVNE
+175 GAITE
-180 QVKSFYHHYQAK
+180 QIKSFYHHYQAK

-240 IVGGIFIRQ
+240 IAGGIFIRQ

-268 NYLCAYFIGPYF
+268 NFLCAYFIGPYF
-280 ELIPNSA
+280 EIIPNSA

-359 LEITALLHIGCIEAF
+359 VEITALLHIGCIEAF
-374 SHFIELPLRDFGG
+374 SYFVPLPLTDFGG
-387 VSLLALIS
+387 GSLLALIS
-395 INAFF
+395 INATF
-400 YLYGITGLLFT
+400 YLYGITGFIFT
-411 KPFTHHDEKHN
+411 KQFTHQDKQPSN
-422 ALSHRILALPIAL
+422 TLSHRILALPIAL
-435 LAFVLLELTQFTE
+435 LAFVLFELTQFTE

-454 AANALICAALYWKRT
+454 AVNALICAALYWKLTLYWKRI
-469 GNLEKARNGL
+469 GNLEKARSGL

-512 LWIGTKEELISVRA
+512 LWIGTKEELVSVRA

-536 GLNASSVLTGM
+536 GLNAFSVLD
-547 SLLASSFIDGAPI
+547 SKALLESSMLDALSI

-566 GFPLLALALSCA
+566 GFSLIALALSCA
-578 ALVLVIRLLTL
+578 ALVFAIRLLTFT
-589 HHTLLSTLESQLNR
+589 HAPLSALEHQLCR
-603 VLKELLSGFYVGT
+603 ILKELLSGFYVAT

-642 LSAKDRLVISEFA
+642 LSAKDKLVISEFA
-655 AWLLLLPLL
+655 AWILLLPLL
-664 FKVVEGVTLTGSF
+664 FKVVEGITLTDSF
-677 SFSAQPLIAKLA
+677 SFSAQPLMAKLA
-689 RFELFTALLLAH
+689 RIELFTALLLAH

-714 KAAYTMQ
+714 KAAYSVK
-721 IFCYLLLPLILLPK
+721 ICCYLLLPLILLPK
-735 IIRNHWE
+735 VIRNYWE

-773 LTWLAVLMTASLC
+773 LTWLAVMMTASLC
-786 LIHAWQGLAALA
+786 LINAWQGLAALT

-809 RYRQLPEHWRPL
+809 RYRQLPETWRPL

-865 LIQRGLSLRGV
+865 LIQRGV
-876 SQTSVGQASYSAKFP
+876 SQRPVSQASHSMKLTP
-891 LAAEIQAAI
+891 VAEIQAAI

-913 LALLPIMFHFEL
+913 LALLPIMLHFEI

-980 SYFMWSYSFDNII
+980 SYFMWSYSFDSMI

-1025 AGLFTLSTLK
+1025 AGLFILSTLK

>member
-23 SQQSSLGR
+23 SQQSSLSR
-31 QLAEFSTKLE
+31 QLAEFSTKLD
-41 TLSQQIATEDA
+41 TLSQQITTEDA
-52 AETTLNMAANAS
+52 ADTTVSMAAGAA
-64 SIASV
+64 SIAAV
-69 LTAADNA
+69 VPAADNA
-76 PTLTYA
+76 PTLTHA
-82 AQTPTLEPASV
+82 AHTPILESAPVAPV
-93 EPAPAEPNPWQQGPI
+93 PAEPNPWQQNAVQG
-108 PAESWQEDPWQRK
+108 DPWQRN
-121 TKNTPTEQATKTEHL
+121 TKNTSAEQVAKTEY
-136 SQAQNQQLSD
+136 QAQGQQLSD
-146 EVKLQASVQAASQF
+146 EVKLQASVQVASQF
-160 DELLSQGLAAVMAPF
+160 DDLLSQGLAAIMAPF
-175 TAVNE
+175 GAITE
-180 QVKSFYHHYQAK
+180 QIKSFYHHYQAK

-240 IVGGIFIRQ
+240 IAGGIFIRQ

-260 IVGLGLIL
+260 IIGLGLIL
-268 NYLCAYFIGPYF
+268 NFLCAYFIGPYF
-280 ELIPNSA
+280 EIIPNSA

-343 GAGALAQSRKL
+343 GIGALAQSRKL

-359 LEITALLHIGCIEAF
+359 VEITALLHIGCIEAF
-374 SHFIELPLRDFGG
+374 SYFVPLPLTDFGG
-387 VSLLALIS
+387 GSLLALIS
-395 INAFF
+395 INATF
-400 YLYGITGLLFT
+400 YLYGITGLIFT
-411 KPFTHHDEKHN
+411 KQFTHQDKQPSN
-422 ALSHRILALPIAL
+422 TLSHRMLALPIAL
-435 LAFVLLELTQFTE
+435 LAFVLFELTQFTE

-454 AANALICAALYWKRT
+454 AVNALICAALYWQLKSR
-469 GNLEKARNGL
+469 LEKARSGL

-512 LWIGTKEELISVRA
+512 LWIGTKEELVSVRA

-536 GLNASSVLTGM
+536 GLNAFSVLDSM
-547 SLLASSFIDGAPI
+547 ALLESSMLDALAI

-566 GFPLLALALSCA
+566 GFSLIALALSCA
-578 ALVLVIRLLTL
+578 ALVFAIRLLTFT
-589 HHTLLSTLESQLNR
+589 HAPLSALEHQLCR
-603 VLKELLSGFYVGT
+603 ILKELLSGFYVAT

-642 LSAKDRLVISEFA
+642 LSAKDKLVISEFA
-655 AWLLLLPLL
+655 AWFLLLPLL
-664 FKVVEGVTLTGSF
+664 FKVVEGITLADSF
-677 SFSAQPLIAKLA
+677 SFSAQPLMAKLA
-689 RFELFTALLLAH
+689 RIELFTALLLAH

-714 KAAYTMQ
+714 KAAYSMQ
-721 IFCYLLLPLILLPK
+721 ICCYLLLPLILLPK
-735 IIRNHWE
+735 VIRNYWE

-786 LIHAWQGLAALA
+786 LIHAWQGLAAL
-798 VGALFMGFTLL
+798 VIGALFMGFTLL
-809 RYRQLPEHWRPL
+809 RYRQLPETWRPL

-865 LIQRGLSLRGV
+865 LIQRGV
-876 SQTSVGQASYSAKFP
+876 SKRAEGQASHSMK
-891 LAAEIQAAI
+891 LTLVAEIQAAI

-913 LALLPIMFHFEL
+913 LALLPIMLHFEI

-980 SYFMWSYSFDNII
+980 SYFMWSYSFDSMI

-1025 AGLFTLSTLK
+1025 AGLFILSTLK

>member
-52 AETTLNMAANAS
+52 TETTLNMAASAS

-69 LTAADNA
+69 LAADNA

-93 EPAPAEPNPWQQGPI
+93 APAPAEPNPWQQNALQG
-108 PAESWQEDPWQRK
+108 DPWQRK
-121 TKNTPTEQATKTEHL
+121 TKNTPAEQTAKTEH
-136 SQAQNQQLSD
+136 QAQDQQLSD

-175 TAVNE
+175 AAVNE

-374 SHFIELPLRDFGG
+374 SYFIELPLSDFGG

-395 INAFF
+395 INATF
-400 YLYGITGLLFT
+400 YLYGITSLLFT
-411 KPFTHHDEKHN
+411 KPFTHHNEKHN
-422 ALSHRILALPIAL
+422 TLSHRILALPIAL

-454 AANALICAALYWKRT
+454 AINALICAALYWKLTWKRT
-469 GNLEKARNGL
+469 GNLEKARSGL

-536 GLNASSVLTGM
+536 GLNASSVLTGI
-547 SLLASSFIDGAPI
+547 SLLESSFIDGAPI

-578 ALVLVIRLLTL
+578 ALVFVIRLLTL
-589 HHTLLSTLESQLNR
+589 HHALLSPLESQLNR
-603 VLKELLSGFYVGT
+603 VLKELLSGFYVAT

-655 AWLLLLPLL
+655 AWFLLLPLL
-664 FKVVEGVTLTGSF
+664 FKVVEGITLTGSF
-677 SFSAQPLIAKLA
+677 SFSAQPLMAKLA
-689 RFELFTALLLAH
+689 RIELFTALLLAH

-742 YTAIALWLSTFM
+742 YTAITLWLSTFM
-754 SLGLAY
+754 SIGLAY
-760 FVKHKSLNIEAKI
+760 FVKHKSLNIEARI

-836 LAVIVYGFNHSELVG
+836 LAVIVYGFNHSEPVG

-865 LIQRGLSLRGV
+865 LIQRGV
-876 SQTSVGQASYSAKFP
+876 SQRSVGQALHSMK
-891 LAAEIQAAI
+891 LTLVAEIQAAI

-913 LALLPIMFHFEL
+913 LALLPIMLHFEL

-969 LKWGWH
+969 LKWSWH

>member
-268 NYLCAYFIGPYF
+268 NYLCAYFIGQYF

-497 HDFLGLVLLLEALLL
+497 HNFLGLVLLLEALLL

-547 SLLASSFIDGAPI
+547 SLLESSFIDGAPI

-566 GFPLLALALSCA
+566 GFQLLALALSCA

-589 HHTLLSTLESQLNR
+589 HHTLLLTLESQLNR
-603 VLKELLSGFYVGT
+603 VLKELLSGFYVAT

-664 FKVVEGVTLTGSF
+664 FKVIEGITLTGSF
-677 SFSAQPLIAKLA
+677 SFSAQPLMAKLA
-689 RFELFTALLLAH
+689 RFELFIALLLAH

-735 IIRNHWE
+735 VIRNHWE

-773 LTWLAVLMTASLC
+773 LTWLAVMMTASLC
-786 LIHAWQGLAALA
+786 LINAWQGLAALT

-809 RYRQLPEHWRPL
+809 RYRQLPETWRPL

-836 LAVIVYGFNHSELVG
+836 LAVIVYDFNHSELVG

-865 LIQRGLSLRGV
+865 LIQKSLSKSAEG
-876 SQTSVGQASYSAKFP
+876 QTSRSMKLTLV
-891 LAAEIQAAI
+891 AEIQAAI

-913 LALLPIMFHFEL
+913 LALLPIMLHFEI

-938 IEFLSLA
+938 IEFLSLT

-980 SYFMWSYSFDNII
+980 SYFMWSYSFDSMI

-1025 AGLFTLSTLK
+1025 AGLFILSTLK

>member
-23 SQQSSLGR
+23 SQQSSLDR

-41 TLSQQIATEDA
+41 TLSQQIATED
-52 AETTLNMAANAS
+52 TL
-64 SIASV
+64 
-69 LTAADNA
+69 
-76 PTLTYA
+76 PLTYA

-93 EPAPAEPNPWQQGPI
+93 EPAPAEPNPWQQGHI
-108 PAESWQEDPWQRK
+108 PSEPWQEDPWQRK
-121 TKNTPTEQATKTEHL
+121 TKNTSTEQIAKTEHL

-160 DELLSQGLAAVMAPF
+160 DELLSQGLAAVVAPF
-175 TAVNE
+175 VAVNE

-240 IVGGIFIRQ
+240 IAGGIFIRQ

-287 SFILLLLITLAGYGL
+287 SFILLLLITLPGYGL

-359 LEITALLHIGCIEAF
+359 LEITALLHIGCIETF
-374 SHFIELPLRDFGG
+374 SHFIELPLSDVGG

-411 KPFTHHDEKHN
+411 KPFTHQDEKHN
-422 ALSHRILALPIAL
+422 ALSHRILPLPIAL

-469 GNLEKARNGL
+469 GNLEKARSGL

-547 SLLASSFIDGAPI
+547 SLLESSFIDGAPI

-642 LSAKDRLVISEFA
+642 LSAKDRLVLSEFA

-664 FKVVEGVTLTGSF
+664 FKVVEGITLTGSF

-689 RFELFTALLLAH
+689 RFELFIALLLAH

-735 IIRNHWE
+735 VIRNHWE

-773 LTWLAVLMTASLC
+773 LTWLAVLMTASQC

-809 RYRQLPEHWRPL
+809 RYRQLPETWRPL

-876 SQTSVGQASYSAKFP
+876 SQASHSMKLT

-925 TLGLNRDNASFVL
+925 TLGLNRDNASFML

>member
-23 SQQSSLGR
+23 SQQSSLSR

-41 TLSQQIATEDA
+41 TLSQQIAAED
-52 AETTLNMAANAS
+52 TL
-64 SIASV
+64 
-69 LTAADNA
+69 
-76 PTLTYA
+76 PLTYA

-108 PAESWQEDPWQRK
+108 PGEPWQEDPWQRK
-121 TKNTPTEQATKTEHL
+121 TKNTSTEQTAKTEHPI
-136 SQAQNQQLSD
+136 QAQNQQLSD

-175 TAVNE
+175 AAVNE

-359 LEITALLHIGCIEAF
+359 LEITALLHIGCIETF

-497 HDFLGLVLLLEALLL
+497 HNFLGLVLLLEALLL

-547 SLLASSFIDGAPI
+547 SLLESSFIDGAPI

-589 HHTLLSTLESQLNR
+589 HHTLLLTLESQLNR
-603 VLKELLSGFYVGT
+603 VLKELLSGFYVAT

-664 FKVVEGVTLTGSF
+664 FKVVEGITLTGSF
-677 SFSAQPLIAKLA
+677 SFSAQPLMAKLA
-689 RFELFTALLLAH
+689 RFELFIALLLAH

-735 IIRNHWE
+735 VIRNHWE

-798 VGALFMGFTLL
+798 VGALFMSFTLL
-809 RYRQLPEHWRPL
+809 RYRQLPETWRPL

-876 SQTSVGQASYSAKFP
+876 SQASVGQASYSAKFP

-913 LALLPIMFHFEL
+913 LTLLPIMLHFEL

-993 AAPLSA
+993 AASLSA

>member
-23 SQQSSLGR
+23 SQQSSLSR
-31 QLAEFSTKLE
+31 QLAEFSTKLD

-52 AETTLNMAANAS
+52 FDTTVSMAADAV
-64 SIASV
+64 SIAAV
-69 LTAADNA
+69 LPAADNTPA
-76 PTLTYA
+76 LAYA
-82 AQTPTLEPASV
+82 AHTPILESTPVAPAQ
-93 EPAPAEPNPWQQGPI
+93 AEPNPWQQN
-108 PAESWQEDPWQRK
+108 ALQEDPWQRN
-121 TKNTPTEQATKTEHL
+121 TKNTSAEQTAKTKH
-136 SQAQNQQLSD
+136 QAQDQQLSD
-146 EVKLQASVQAASQF
+146 EVKLQASVQVASQF
-160 DELLSQGLAAVMAPF
+160 DDLLSQGLATIMAPF
-175 TAVNE
+175 GAITE
-180 QVKSFYHHYQAK
+180 QIKSFYHHYQAK

-240 IVGGIFIRQ
+240 IAGGIFIRQ

-268 NYLCAYFIGPYF
+268 NFLCAYFIGPYF
-280 ELIPNSA
+280 EIIPNSA

-302 SMRLDAKVIAVI
+302 SMRLDAKVISVI

-319 STAPMMLLSQSYA
+319 STAPMMLLSQSYV

-343 GAGALAQSRKL
+343 GIGALAQSYKL

-374 SHFIELPLRDFGG
+374 SYFVPLPLTDFGG
-387 VSLLALIS
+387 GSLLALFS
-395 INAFF
+395 INATF
-400 YLYGITGLLFT
+400 YLYGITGLLFSQQFSHQDKQPSNT
-411 KPFTHHDEKHN
+411 
-422 ALSHRILALPIAL
+422 LSHRMLALPIAL
-435 LAFVLLELTQFTE
+435 LAFVLFELTQFTE

-454 AANALICAALYWKRT
+454 AVNALICAALYWQLKSR
-469 GNLEKARNGL
+469 LEKARSGL

-512 LWIGTKEELISVRA
+512 LWIGTKEELVSVRA

-536 GLNASSVLTGM
+536 GLNAFSVLDSM
-547 SLLASSFIDGAPI
+547 ALLESSILDALAI
-560 SPLSAF
+560 SALSAF
-566 GFPLLALALSCA
+566 GVSLIALALSCA
-578 ALVLVIRLLTL
+578 ALVFAIRLLTF
-589 HHTLLSTLESQLNR
+589 TNAPLSALEHQLCR
-603 VLKELLSGFYVGT
+603 ILKELLSGFYVAT

-642 LSAKDRLVISEFA
+642 LSAKDKLVVSEFA

-664 FKVVEGVTLTGSF
+664 FKVVEGITLADSF
-677 SFSAQPLIAKLA
+677 SFSAQPLMAKLA
-689 RFELFTALLLAH
+689 RIELFTALLLAH

-714 KAAYTMQ
+714 KAAYSMQ

-735 IIRNHWE
+735 VIRNYWE

-760 FVKHKSLNIEAKI
+760 FIKHKSLNIEAKI

-786 LIHAWQGLAALA
+786 LIHVWQGLAAL
-798 VGALFMGFTLL
+798 VIGALFMGFTLL
-809 RYRQLPEHWRPL
+809 RYRQLPETWRPL

-865 LIQRGLSLRGV
+865 LIQKSLSK
-876 SQTSVGQASYSAKFP
+876 SAEGQASHSMK
-891 LAAEIQAAI
+891 LTLVAEIQAAI

-913 LALLPIMFHFEL
+913 LALLPIMLHFEI

-980 SYFMWSYSFDNII
+980 SYFMWSYSFDNMI

-1025 AGLFTLSTLK
+1025 AGLFILSTLK

>member
-23 SQQSSLGR
+23 SQQSSLSR
-31 QLAEFSTKLE
+31 QLAEFSTKLD
-41 TLSQQIATEDA
+41 TLSQQITTEDA
-52 AETTLNMAANAS
+52 SDTTVSMAAGAA
-64 SIASV
+64 SIATV
-69 LTAADNA
+69 IPAADNA
-76 PTLTYA
+76 PKLTYA
-82 AQTPTLEPASV
+82 AHTPILESTPV
-93 EPAPAEPNPWQQGPI
+93 APAQADPNPWQQNAVQG
-108 PAESWQEDPWQRK
+108 DPWQRN
-121 TKNTPTEQATKTEHL
+121 TKNTSAEQVAKTEY
-136 SQAQNQQLSD
+136 QTQGQQLSD
-146 EVKLQASVQAASQF
+146 EVKLQASVQVASQF
-160 DELLSQGLAAVMAPF
+160 DDLLSQGLAAIMAPF
-175 TAVNE
+175 GAITE
-180 QVKSFYHHYQAK
+180 QIKSFYHHYQAK

-240 IVGGIFIRQ
+240 IAGGIFIRQ
-249 KRAGMADFGSG
+249 KRTGMADFGSG

-268 NYLCAYFIGPYF
+268 NFLCAYFIGPYF
-280 ELIPNSA
+280 EIIPNSA

-343 GAGALAQSRKL
+343 GIGALAQSYKL

-374 SHFIELPLRDFGG
+374 SYFVPLPLTDFGG
-387 VSLLALIS
+387 GSLLALFS
-395 INAFF
+395 INATF

-411 KPFTHHDEKHN
+411 QQFAHQDKQPSNT
-422 ALSHRILALPIAL
+422 LSHRMLALPIAL
-435 LAFVLLELTQFTE
+435 LAFVLFELTQFTE

-454 AANALICAALYWKRT
+454 AVNALICAALYWQLKSR
-469 GNLEKARNGL
+469 LEKARSGL

-536 GLNASSVLTGM
+536 GLNAFSVLDSM
-547 SLLASSFIDGAPI
+547 ALLESSILDALAI
-560 SPLSAF
+560 SALSAF
-566 GFPLLALALSCA
+566 GVSLIALALSCA
-578 ALVLVIRLLTL
+578 ALVFAIRLLTFT
-589 HHTLLSTLESQLNR
+589 HAPLSALEHQLCR
-603 VLKELLSGFYVGT
+603 ILKELLSGFYVAT

-642 LSAKDRLVISEFA
+642 LSAKDKLVVSEFA

-664 FKVVEGVTLTGSF
+664 FKVVEGITLADSF
-677 SFSAQPLIAKLA
+677 SFSAQPLMAKLA
-689 RFELFTALLLAH
+689 RIELFTALLLAH

-714 KAAYTMQ
+714 KAAYSMQ

-735 IIRNHWE
+735 VIRNYWE

-786 LIHAWQGLAALA
+786 LIHVWQGLAAL
-798 VGALFMGFTLL
+798 VIGALFMGFTLL
-809 RYRQLPEHWRPL
+809 SYRQLPETWRPL

-865 LIQRGLSLRGV
+865 LIQKGLSK
-876 SQTSVGQASYSAKFP
+876 SAEGQDSRSMK
-891 LAAEIQAAI
+891 LNLVTEIQAAI

-913 LALLPIMFHFEL
+913 LALLPIMLHFEI

-945 LLARLILQHGAAI
+945 LLARLILQHGVAI

-980 SYFMWSYSFDNII
+980 SYFMWSYSFDNMI

-1025 AGLFTLSTLK
+1025 AGLFILSTLK

>member
-23 SQQSSLGR
+23 SQQSLLGR
-31 QLAEFSTKLE
+31 QLAELSTKLE
-41 TLSQQIATEDA
+41 TLSQQIATED
-52 AETTLNMAANAS
+52 TL
-64 SIASV
+64 
-69 LTAADNA
+69 
-76 PTLTYA
+76 PLTYA

-108 PAESWQEDPWQRK
+108 PSEPWQEDPWQRK
-121 TKNTPTEQATKTEHL
+121 TKNTPTEQTAKTEHL
-136 SQAQNQQLSD
+136 IQAQNQQLSD

-175 TAVNE
+175 AAVNE

-374 SHFIELPLRDFGG
+374 SNFIELPLSDIGG

-469 GNLEKARNGL
+469 GNLEKARSGL

-547 SLLASSFIDGAPI
+547 SLLESSFIDGAPI

-566 GFPLLALALSCA
+566 GFPLLVQALSCA

-603 VLKELLSGFYVGT
+603 VLKELLSGFYVAT
-616 IILAAYLLSSDYY
+616 IILTAYLLNSDYY

-642 LSAKDRLVISEFA
+642 LSAKDRLVLSEFA
-655 AWLLLLPLL
+655 AWFLLLPLL
-664 FKVVEGVTLTGSF
+664 FKVVEGITLADSF
-677 SFSAQPLIAKLA
+677 SFSAQPLMAKLA
-689 RFELFTALLLAH
+689 RIELFTTLLLAH

-735 IIRNHWE
+735 VIRNHWE

-798 VGALFMGFTLL
+798 VGALFMSFTLL
-809 RYRQLPEHWRPL
+809 RYRQLPETWRPL

-836 LAVIVYGFNHSELVG
+836 TAVIVYGFNHSELVG

-876 SQTSVGQASYSAKFP
+876 SQRSVGQASYSAKFP

-925 TLGLNRDNASFVL
+925 TLGLNRDNASFML

-958 RLHRRILPLQG
+958 RLHRHILPLQG

>member
-23 SQQSSLGR
+23 SQQSSLSR
-31 QLAEFSTKLE
+31 QLAEFSTKLD
-41 TLSQQIATEDA
+41 TLSQQITTEDA
-52 AETTLNMAANAS
+52 ADTTVSMAAGAA
-64 SIASV
+64 SIAAV
-69 LTAADNA
+69 VPAADNA

-82 AQTPTLEPASV
+82 IHTPILESAPVAPV
-93 EPAPAEPNPWQQGPI
+93 PAEPNPWQQNAVQG
-108 PAESWQEDPWQRK
+108 DPWQRN
-121 TKNTPTEQATKTEHL
+121 TKNTSAEQVAKTEY
-136 SQAQNQQLSD
+136 QAQGQQLSD
-146 EVKLQASVQAASQF
+146 EVKLQASVQVASQF
-160 DELLSQGLAAVMAPF
+160 DDLLSQGLAAIMAPF
-175 TAVNE
+175 GAITE
-180 QVKSFYHHYQAK
+180 QIKSFYHHYQAK

-240 IVGGIFIRQ
+240 IAGGIFIRQ

-268 NYLCAYFIGPYF
+268 NFLCAYFIGPYF
-280 ELIPNSA
+280 EIIPNSA
-287 SFILLLLITLAGYGL
+287 SFILLLIITLAGYGL

-359 LEITALLHIGCIEAF
+359 VEITALLHIGCIEAF
-374 SHFIELPLRDFGG
+374 SYFVPLPLTDFGG
-387 VSLLALIS
+387 GSLLALIS
-395 INAFF
+395 INATF
-400 YLYGITGLLFT
+400 YLYGITGLIFT
-411 KPFTHHDEKHN
+411 KQFTHQDKQPSN
-422 ALSHRILALPIAL
+422 TLSHRMLALPIAL
-435 LAFVLLELTQFTE
+435 LAFVLFELTQFTE

-454 AANALICAALYWKRT
+454 AVNALICAALYWQLKSR
-469 GNLEKARNGL
+469 LEKARSGL

-512 LWIGTKEELISVRA
+512 LWIGTKEELVSVRA

-536 GLNASSVLTGM
+536 GLNAFSVLDSM
-547 SLLASSFIDGAPI
+547 ALLESSMLDALAI

-566 GFPLLALALSCA
+566 GFSLIALALSCA
-578 ALVLVIRLLTL
+578 ALVFAIRLLTFT
-589 HHTLLSTLESQLNR
+589 HAPLSALEHQLCR
-603 VLKELLSGFYVGT
+603 ILKELLSGFYVAT

-642 LSAKDRLVISEFA
+642 LSAKDKLVISEFA
-655 AWLLLLPLL
+655 AWILLLPLL
-664 FKVVEGVTLTGSF
+664 FKVVEGITLTDSF
-677 SFSAQPLIAKLA
+677 SFSAQPFIAKLA
-689 RFELFTALLLAH
+689 RIELFTALLLAH

-714 KAAYTMQ
+714 KAAYSVQ
-721 IFCYLLLPLILLPK
+721 ICCYLLLPLILLPK
-735 IIRNHWE
+735 VIRNYWE

-773 LTWLAVLMTASLC
+773 LTWLTVMMTASLC
-786 LIHAWQGLAALA
+786 LIHAWQGLAALT

-809 RYRQLPEHWRPL
+809 SYRQLPETWRPL

-865 LIQRGLSLRGV
+865 LIQRGV
-876 SQTSVGQASYSAKFP
+876 SQKPICQASHSMK
-891 LAAEIQAAI
+891 LTLVAEIQAAI

-913 LALLPIMFHFEL
+913 LALLPIMLHFEI
-925 TLGLNRDNASFVL
+925 TLGLNRDNASFVF

-958 RLHRRILPLQG
+958 RLHRRIFPLQG

-980 SYFMWSYSFDNII
+980 SYFMWSYSFDSMI

-1025 AGLFTLSTLK
+1025 AGLFILSTLK

>member
-23 SQQSSLGR
+23 SQQSSLNR

-52 AETTLNMAANAS
+52 AETTLNMAASAS

-69 LTAADNA
+69 PAADNA
-76 PTLTYA
+76 PTLTYV

-93 EPAPAEPNPWQQGPI
+93 EPAPAEPNPWQQN
-108 PAESWQEDPWQRK
+108 ALQEDPWQRN
-121 TKNTPTEQATKTEHL
+121 TKNTSTEQAAKTEHL
-136 SQAQNQQLSD
+136 SQAQNQRLSD

-160 DELLSQGLAAVMAPF
+160 DELLSQGLTAIMAPF
-175 TAVNE
+175 AAVNE

-374 SHFIELPLRDFGG
+374 SYFIELPLSDLGG

-395 INAFF
+395 INATF
-400 YLYGITGLLFT
+400 YLYGITSLLFT
-411 KPFTHHDEKHN
+411 KPFTHQNEKHN

-454 AANALICAALYWKRT
+454 AINALICAALYWKLTWKRT

-497 HDFLGLVLLLEALLL
+497 HDVLGLVLLLEALLL

-547 SLLASSFIDGAPI
+547 SLLESSFIDGAPI

-578 ALVLVIRLLTL
+578 ALVFVIRLLTL
-589 HHTLLSTLESQLNR
+589 HHALLSPLESQLNR
-603 VLKELLSGFYVGT
+603 VLKELLSGFYVAT
-616 IILAAYLLSSDYY
+616 IILVAYLLSSDYY

-655 AWLLLLPLL
+655 AWFLLLPLL
-664 FKVVEGVTLTGSF
+664 FKVVEGITLTGSF
-677 SFSAQPLIAKLA
+677 SFSAQPLMAKLA
-689 RFELFTALLLAH
+689 RIELFIALLLAH

-735 IIRNHWE
+735 VIRNHWE

-865 LIQRGLSLRGV
+865 LIQRGLSLRDV
-876 SQTSVGQASYSAKFP
+876 SQALHSMKLTLV
-891 LAAEIQAAI
+891 AEIQAAI
-900 KESYHLAYGLTLG
+900 KESYHLAYGLALG
-913 LALLPIMFHFEL
+913 LALLPIMLHFEL
-925 TLGLNRDNASFVL
+925 TLGLNRDNGSFVL

-945 LLARLILQHGAAI
+945 LLARLILQHGVAI

-980 SYFMWSYSFDNII
+980 SYFMWSYSFDSII

-1025 AGLFTLSTLK
+1025 AGLFILSTLK

>member
-41 TLSQQIATEDA
+41 TLSQQIAAED
-52 AETTLNMAANAS
+52 TL
-64 SIASV
+64 
-69 LTAADNA
+69 
-76 PTLTYA
+76 PLTYA

-108 PAESWQEDPWQRK
+108 PSEPRQEDPWQRK
-121 TKNTPTEQATKTEHL
+121 TKNTSTEQTAKTEHL

-175 TAVNE
+175 AAVNE

-374 SHFIELPLRDFGG
+374 SNFIELPLSDVGG
-387 VSLLALIS
+387 VNLLALIS

-400 YLYGITGLLFT
+400 YLYGITSLLFT

-469 GNLEKARNGL
+469 GNLEKARSSL
-479 LLVFAGSFA
+479 LLVLAGSFA

-578 ALVLVIRLLTL
+578 ALVLVIQLLTL
-589 HHTLLSTLESQLNR
+589 HHALLSTLESQLNR
-603 VLKELLSGFYVGT
+603 VLKELLSGFYVAT

-664 FKVVEGVTLTGSF
+664 FKVVEGITLTGSF
-677 SFSAQPLIAKLA
+677 SFSAQPLMAKLA

-735 IIRNHWE
+735 VIRNHWE

-760 FVKHKSLNIEAKI
+760 FAKHKSLNIEAKI

-798 VGALFMGFTLL
+798 VGALFMSFTLL

-865 LIQRGLSLRGV
+865 LIQRGV
-876 SQTSVGQASYSAKFP
+876 SQASHSMKLT

-925 TLGLNRDNASFVL
+925 TLGLNRDNASFML

>member
-23 SQQSSLGR
+23 SQQSSLSR
-31 QLAEFSTKLE
+31 QLAEFSTKLD

-52 AETTLNMAANAS
+52 SDTSLSMAADSMTAGAA
-64 SIASV
+64 SIAAV
-69 LTAADNA
+69 VPAADNA

-82 AQTPTLEPASV
+82 AHTPILESTPVAPV
-93 EPAPAEPNPWQQGPI
+93 PAEPNPWQQNAVQG
-108 PAESWQEDPWQRK
+108 DPWQRN
-121 TKNTPTEQATKTEHL
+121 TKNTSAEQVAKTEY
-136 SQAQNQQLSD
+136 QAQGQQLSD
-146 EVKLQASVQAASQF
+146 EVKLQASVQVASQF
-160 DELLSQGLAAVMAPF
+160 DDLLSQGLAAIMAPF
-175 TAVNE
+175 GAITE
-180 QVKSFYHHYQAK
+180 QIKSFYHHYQAK

-240 IVGGIFIRQ
+240 IAGGIFIRQ

-268 NYLCAYFIGPYF
+268 NFLCAYFIGPYF
-280 ELIPNSA
+280 EIIPNSA
-287 SFILLLLITLAGYGL
+287 SFILLLIITLAGYGL

-359 LEITALLHIGCIEAF
+359 VEITALLHIGCIEAF
-374 SHFIELPLRDFGG
+374 SYFVPLPLTDFGG
-387 VSLLALIS
+387 GSLLALIS
-395 INAFF
+395 INATF
-400 YLYGITGLLFT
+400 YLYGITGLIFT
-411 KPFTHHDEKHN
+411 QQFIHQDKQQSNT
-422 ALSHRILALPIAL
+422 LSHRILALPIAL
-435 LAFVLLELTQFTE
+435 LAFVLFELTQFTE

-454 AANALICAALYWKRT
+454 AVNALICAALYWQLKNR
-469 GNLEKARNGL
+469 LEKARSGL

-512 LWIGTKEELISVRA
+512 LWIGTKEELVSVRA

-536 GLNASSVLTGM
+536 GLNAFSVLDSM
-547 SLLASSFIDGAPI
+547 ALLESSMLDALAI

-566 GFPLLALALSCA
+566 GFSLIALALSCA
-578 ALVLVIRLLTL
+578 ALVFAIRLLTF
-589 HHTLLSTLESQLNR
+589 TNAPLSALEHQLCR
-603 VLKELLSGFYVGT
+603 ILKELLSGFYVAT

-642 LSAKDRLVISEFA
+642 LSAKDKLVISEFT
-655 AWLLLLPLL
+655 AWILLLPLL
-664 FKVVEGVTLTGSF
+664 FKVVEGITLTDSF
-677 SFSAQPLIAKLA
+677 SFSAQPLMAKLA
-689 RFELFTALLLAH
+689 RIELFTTLLLAH

-714 KAAYTMQ
+714 KAAYSVQ
-721 IFCYLLLPLILLPK
+721 ICCYLLLPLILLPK
-735 IIRNHWE
+735 VIRNYWE

-760 FVKHKSLNIEAKI
+760 FVKHKSLNIEANI

-798 VGALFMGFTLL
+798 IGALFMGFTLL
-809 RYRQLPEHWRPL
+809 RYRQLPETWRPL

-865 LIQRGLSLRGV
+865 LIQKSLSKRAE
-876 SQTSVGQASYSAKFP
+876 GQASHSMK
-891 LAAEIQAAI
+891 LTLVAEIQAAI

-913 LALLPIMFHFEL
+913 LALLPIMLHFEI

-980 SYFMWSYSFDNII
+980 SYFMWSYSFDSMI

-1025 AGLFTLSTLK
+1025 AGLFILSTLK

>member
-41 TLSQQIATEDA
+41 TLSQQIAAED
-52 AETTLNMAANAS
+52 TL
-64 SIASV
+64 
-69 LTAADNA
+69 
-76 PTLTYA
+76 PLTYA

-93 EPAPAEPNPWQQGPI
+93 EPAPAEPNPWQQGHI
-108 PAESWQEDPWQRK
+108 PSEPWQEDPWQRK
-121 TKNTPTEQATKTEHL
+121 TKNTSTEQIAKTEHL

-160 DELLSQGLAAVMAPF
+160 DELLSQGLAAVVAPF
-175 TAVNE
+175 VAVNE

-359 LEITALLHIGCIEAF
+359 LEITALLHIGCIETF
-374 SHFIELPLRDFGG
+374 SHFIELPLSDVGG

-411 KPFTHHDEKHN
+411 KPFTHQDEKHN
-422 ALSHRILALPIAL
+422 ALSHRILPLPIAL

-469 GNLEKARNGL
+469 GNLEKARSGL

-547 SLLASSFIDGAPI
+547 SLLESSFIDGAPI

-642 LSAKDRLVISEFA
+642 LSAKDRLVLSEFA

-664 FKVVEGVTLTGSF
+664 FKVVEGITLTGSF

-689 RFELFTALLLAH
+689 RFELFIALLLAH

-735 IIRNHWE
+735 VIRNHWE

-773 LTWLAVLMTASLC
+773 LTWLAVLMTASQC

-809 RYRQLPEHWRPL
+809 RYRQLPETWRPL

-865 LIQRGLSLRGV
+865 LIQRGV
-876 SQTSVGQASYSAKFP
+876 SQASHSMKLT

-925 TLGLNRDNASFVL
+925 TLGLNRDNASFML

>member
-41 TLSQQIATEDA
+41 TLSQQIAAED
-52 AETTLNMAANAS
+52 TL
-64 SIASV
+64 
-69 LTAADNA
+69 
-76 PTLTYA
+76 PLTYA

-108 PAESWQEDPWQRK
+108 PSEPWQEDPWQRK
-121 TKNTPTEQATKTEHL
+121 TKNTSTEQVAKTEHL
-136 SQAQNQQLSD
+136 IQAQNQQLSD

-175 TAVNE
+175 AAVNE

-332 PLLYLPYLLLI
+332 PLLYLPYLVLI

-359 LEITALLHIGCIEAF
+359 LEISALLHIGCIEAF
-374 SHFIELPLRDFGG
+374 SNFIELPLGDIGG

-411 KPFTHHDEKHN
+411 KPFTHQDEKHN

-469 GNLEKARNGL
+469 GNLEKARSGL

-536 GLNASSVLTGM
+536 GLNVSSVLTGM
-547 SLLASSFIDGAPI
+547 SLLESSFIDGAPI

-603 VLKELLSGFYVGT
+603 VLKELLSGFYVAT

-642 LSAKDRLVISEFA
+642 LSAKDRLVVSEFA

-664 FKVVEGVTLTGSF
+664 FKVVEGIMLTGSF
-677 SFSAQPLIAKLA
+677 SFSAQPLMAKLA
-689 RFELFTALLLAH
+689 RFELFIVLLLAH

-735 IIRNHWE
+735 VIRNHWE

-809 RYRQLPEHWRPL
+809 RYRQLPETWRPL

-865 LIQRGLSLRGV
+865 LIQRGLSLRGL
-876 SQTSVGQASYSAKFP
+876 SQRSVGQASYSAKFP

-913 LALLPIMFHFEL
+913 LALLPIMLHFEL

-980 SYFMWSYSFDNII
+980 SYFMWSYSFDNMI

-1018 ADMIRLA
+1018 ANMISLA

-1073 LQQD
+1073 LQ